1 MIRVLALLLVVG
13 VWGVAAPAQTVEA
26 PPVDE
31 ADAVPGFAAY
41 RARLLE
47 AVVAR
52 DIDAILSMAG
62 ADIHLSFG
70 GESGRAALRAFL
82 EVPPED
88 FAPENRHEAPALR
101 ERNWADLETVLRM
114 GGRFDEAGR
123 FIAPYPFTFDLPE
136 GMDPFEALFVTG
148 TGVALRARPIR
159 YGKVLG
165 RLDHEVV
172 RHRDWVSGTRYVGV
186 ARGDGTEGY
195 VHEDY
200 IRAYLDYRAI
210 FEEVDGDWR
219 MTTFIAGD

>member
-88 FAPENRHEAPALR
+88 FAPANRHEAPALR

-114 GGRFDEAGR
+114 GGRFDGDGR
-123 FIAPYPFTFDLPE
+123 FIAPYPFTFDLPG

-148 TGVALRARPIR
+148 TGVALRAARSAMARFWIGSITRWCATATGSAARVMSGSRAATGPKAMSMRTISTGVSR
-159 YGKVLG
+159 LPGDLREG
-165 RLDHEVV
+165 RRRLAD
-172 RHRDWVSGTRYVGV
+172 DP
-186 ARGDGTEGY
+186 
-195 VHEDY
+195 
-200 IRAYLDYRAI
+200 
-210 FEEVDGDWR
+210 
-219 MTTFIAGD
+219 FIAGD